1 MMCQSIFVHQT
12 YGRCWCS
19 QSKRDALVFFFRL
32 QWVGILC
39 FQSAPKNNSQTSPK
53 HVSFDVQCTTLVCW
67 KPVDIR
73 PTSNPNVQSQTLVF
87 IICISKPC
95 KTQPMFAFSLGLSRW
110 VFGRKFVT
118 MLVCDV
124 CFAVN
129 TVFGLQTKQECSVVC
144 CAGPSSWW
152 TCQLLNTC
160 RSGK

>member
-1 MMCQSIFVHQT
+1 M
-12 YGRCWCS
+12 
-19 QSKRDALVFFFRL
+19 LVFSEQERRSCVFFRL

-73 PTSNPNVQSQTLVF
+73 RTSNPNVQSQTLVF
-87 IICISKPC
+87 IIYTSKPC
-95 KTQPMFAFSLGLSRW
+95 KTQPMFAFSLGLSPW

-118 MLVCDV
+118 MLVTLCLFCCIH
-124 CFAVN
+124 CFW
-129 TVFGLQTKQECSVVC
+129 TPEKTKMQC
-144 CAGPSSWW
+144 CMLCWAIVMVKFLNINW